1 MGGMVIRNPQQP
13 EAVAVKYF
21 VFTLRNAVNFVVL
34 SPELPVHHL
43 KYSSPKC
50 RNRQILASSPLHGDA
65 LRYYAPS
72 MLSDDTRALSVLF
85 DDIHAAAILPN
96 EAHAPCMLIDD
107 AK

>member
-1 MGGMVIRNPQQP
+1 MVIRNTEQP

-72 MLSDDTRALSVLF
+72 MLSDDTRALSVLY

-96 EAHAPCMLIDD
+96 EAHAPCMFDRRR
-107 AK
+107 